1 MGGAS
6 RNAVPIRQDA
16 DHRPPVETREQMS
29 ERTSVTE
36 AAIETAPGSARVRLS
51 GAWTTGQLAAL
62 EARVQEFAWPAGPTV
77 SLDAGGIV
85 ALDTG
90 GAWLL
95 QRILRQLA
103 ADGKQARL
111 EGLRSEFGGLHDL
124 VSERLQQLAEVHP
137 PRPPGFLEGIGRN
150 SWAHVEQAGALLAF
164 IGETL
169 VAILRTLLRPA
180 RIRWAALFANLEQAG
195 VNALPIV
202 GLLSF
207 LLGIVIAYQGGVQLR
222 SYGANIFIVELVSL
236 TMLRELA
243 PMMAAIIVAGRTG
256 SAFTAQIGTM
266 QVTEEIDALRTIG
279 ISPMD
284 LLVLPKLFGLMLALP
299 LLAVFADAM
308 GVLGG
313 MVMASVILDVSFSDF
328 LDRIPQTVS
337 LTSFLI
343 GVGKAPVFAAIIA
356 MVGCFQGFQVHGGA
370 DSVGRQTTVSVVQS
384 IFLVIVAD
392 AGFSILFSWMGI

>member
-1 MGGAS
+1 
-6 RNAVPIRQDA
+6 
-16 DHRPPVETREQMS
+16 
-29 ERTSVTE
+29 
-36 AAIETAPGSARVRLS
+36 
-51 GAWTTGQLAAL
+51 
-62 EARVQEFAWPAGPTV
+62 
-77 SLDAGGIV
+77 
-85 ALDTG
+85 
-90 GAWLL
+90 
-95 QRILRQLA
+95 
-103 ADGKQARL
+103 
-111 EGLRSEFGGLHDL
+111 
-124 VSERLQQLAEVHP
+124 
-137 PRPPGFLEGIGRN
+137 
-150 SWAHVEQAGALLAF
+150 VEQAGALLAF
-164 IGETL
+164 IGETV

-207 LLGIVIAYQGGVQLR
+207 LLGIVIAYQGGMQLR